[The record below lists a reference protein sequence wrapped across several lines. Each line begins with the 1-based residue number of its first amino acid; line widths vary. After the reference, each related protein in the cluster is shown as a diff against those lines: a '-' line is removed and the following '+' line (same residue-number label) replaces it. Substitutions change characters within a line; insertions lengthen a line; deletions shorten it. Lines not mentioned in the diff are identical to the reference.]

1 MSCVRRPLAW
11 CLTLLLS
18 LTGCASSRQAPSGD
32 PELLAAT
39 ASARAALDRGQTELA
54 SHLYERALAR
64 ARLMDDSHGIADAA
78 YNLAACLTDLGQY
91 QSARVN
97 LSEAKAEG
105 RRAGGRIT
113 DVLLLEAMV
122 ARLQNNPAEA
132 RALAEQVLQQR
143 PPPTDAEVLQVRIL
157 KSELACDA
165 SNSALAAQELRG
177 AKDLNTFSL
186 TLRARLAGARGRIHL
201 LEKEW
206 KSAAAEFDRE
216 ADLMRQARRFRSMSR
231 ALQQAGG
238 AYEAAGLNAPAAD
251 RYYRAA
257 RSLFGFGDSDDSI
270 RLITSAISAAQ
281 KAGAA
286 DLAMRAQLLSAQI
299 RGAATRPK

>member
-64 ARLMDDSHGIADAA
+64 ARLMDDSHAIGDSA

-91 QSARVN
+91 QSARAY
-97 LSEAKAEG
+97 LAEAKAEA

-132 RALAEQVLQQR
+132 LALAEQVLQQR

-157 KSELACDA
+157 KSE
-165 SNSALAAQELRG
+165 
-177 AKDLNTFSL
+177 
-186 TLRARLAGARGRIHL
+186 
-201 LEKEW
+201 
-206 KSAAAEFDRE
+206 
-216 ADLMRQARRFRSMSR
+216 
-231 ALQQAGG
+231 
-238 AYEAAGLNAPAAD
+238 
-251 RYYRAA
+251 
-257 RSLFGFGDSDDSI
+257 
-270 RLITSAISAAQ
+270 
-281 KAGAA
+281 
-286 DLAMRAQLLSAQI
+286 
-299 RGAATRPK
+299 